1 MQKPPKFIITRPNS
15 SKGKVK
21 PSTTKSSTTKLRQSI
36 STMNAKASSFTLG
49 QIFYK
54 SKPIHLI
61 INIWSRSSKSKT
73 STQPPTNSAKLLQRS
88 KTNPSIPSTLGSVK
102 FLATTK
108 PSHPCSRK
116 RPIINHDQSALTILG
131 LASIKCKAKYLLL
144 GLSIYQELSQKT
156 QTNLVPI
163 AQRTKPQ
170 DLMKKSKG
178 SSQMQLQGIINQ
190 AYLYKLKAVQ
200 RSGRP
205 KARRKSQRRNKREG
219 KEVTTFLVKSHIEAC
234 EEQAVKTKS

>member
-1 MQKPPKFIITRPNS
+1 MIKWKPNT
-15 SKGKVK
+15 
-21 PSTTKSSTTKLRQSI
+21 STTKLRQSI

-131 LASIKCKAKYLLL
+131 LATIKCKAKYLLL

-190 AYLYKLKAVQ
+190 AYLYKLKAV
-200 RSGRP
+200 P
-205 KARRKSQRRNKREG
+205 KPS
-219 KEVTTFLVKSHIEAC
+219 L
-234 EEQAVKTKS
+234 

>member
-1 MQKPPKFIITRPNS
+1 MQKPPQFIITRPNS

-73 STQPPTNSAKLLQRS
+73 STQPPTNSAKVSRRTKPPLPPIRLS
-88 KTNPSIPSTLGSVK
+88 SVK

-131 LASIKCKAKYLLL
+131 LATIKCKAKYLLL

-156 QTNLVPI
+156 PNQPCSNCTKDKAARPHEEVKGLKPNATTRDHQSITPLQT
-163 AQRTKPQ
+163 
-170 DLMKKSKG
+170 KG
-178 SSQMQLQGIINQ
+178 C
-190 AYLYKLKAVQ
+190 
-200 RSGRP
+200 P
-205 KARRKSQRRNKREG
+205 
-219 KEVTTFLVKSHIEAC
+219 
-234 EEQAVKTKS
+234 